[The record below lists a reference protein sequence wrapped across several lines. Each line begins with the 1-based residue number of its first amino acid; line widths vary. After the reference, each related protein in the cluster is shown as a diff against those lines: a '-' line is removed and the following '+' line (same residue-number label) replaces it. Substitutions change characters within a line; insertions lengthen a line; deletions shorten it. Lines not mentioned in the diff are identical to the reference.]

1 MNSQLK
7 VAILPAM
14 EGGTLL
20 GLRSGQPRKNM
31 NYLGLQVR
39 QKRAFSATVGQA
51 KIEKMNSNRFVPI
64 PFFPRIYPDL
74 PVLSSMFIQHCVQIF
89 SSRNHWIIV

>member
-39 QKRAFSATVGQA
+39 PKKGF
-51 KIEKMNSNRFVPI
+51 
-64 PFFPRIYPDL
+64 
-74 PVLSSMFIQHCVQIF
+74 
-89 SSRNHWIIV
+89 